1 MRWLKNNF
9 TCLTSMIR
17 RLTRVFLVSHLAQH
31 VRNTYTCTLK
41 VELLLTNDSNLV
53 QLLAANRHFRL
64 ISVPPAPCAIVYK
77 LVYRKFSNL
86 NRLTWRH
93 SDTRVISG
101 SGHSAATGKLQ
112 GTEGMHAPVWSGNT
126 VRGDQCKM
134 VRIFEH
140 LVLILWVTSSVRG
153 THI

>member
-1 MRWLKNNF
+1 MSSERE
-9 TCLTSMIR
+9 MIENKFYM
-17 RLTRVFLVSHLAQH
+17 LNIDDQTPDTRFLVSHLAQH

-86 NRLTWRH
+86 NRLT
-93 SDTRVISG
+93 
-101 SGHSAATGKLQ
+101 
-112 GTEGMHAPVWSGNT
+112 
-126 VRGDQCKM
+126 
-134 VRIFEH
+134 
-140 LVLILWVTSSVRG
+140 
-153 THI
+153 